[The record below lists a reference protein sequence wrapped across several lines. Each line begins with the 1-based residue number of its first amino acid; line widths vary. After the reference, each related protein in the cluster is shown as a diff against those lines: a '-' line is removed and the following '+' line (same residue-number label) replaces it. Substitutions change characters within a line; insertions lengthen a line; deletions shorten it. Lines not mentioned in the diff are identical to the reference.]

1 MGLLSCVRIV
11 LVETSHPGNIGAC
24 ARAMKSMGLHRLYL
38 VRPKRFPSADA
49 TARAAGADDLLQAA
63 TVCDDLTS
71 AIRDCGFVVATSAR
85 QRHISW
91 PVMDARECAAGA
103 LEQACDTEV
112 ALVFGRE
119 NAGLTNDELD
129 QCHAMVTI
137 PADPGFQSLNLAAA
151 VQVLAYEL
159 RYQALAAVPPRP
171 EEAGQKVAGRQSRA
185 DGDDQVRTEDACPAP
200 AEDPRVDRPASGAEL
215 DGLYR
220 HMEQTLID
228 IEYLDPRAPKLLM
241 RRLRR
246 LFNRAQMLRSELNI
260 VRGVLSAIERVRRRG
275 A

>member
-1 MGLLSCVRIV
+1 MRIV

-63 TVCDDLTS
+63 TVCDTLTA
-71 AIRDCGFVVATSAR
+71 AIHDCGFVVATSAR

-103 LEQACDTEV
+103 LEQARDTEV

-137 PADPGFQSLNLAAA
+137 PADPDFQSLNLAAA

-159 RYQALAAVPPRP
+159 HYQALAGVAPRP
-171 EEAGQKVAGRQSRA
+171 EEAGQEIAGGQDS
-185 DGDDQVRTEDACPAP
+185 GDDACSAR

-228 IEYLDPRAPKLLM
+228 IEYLDPGAPKLLM